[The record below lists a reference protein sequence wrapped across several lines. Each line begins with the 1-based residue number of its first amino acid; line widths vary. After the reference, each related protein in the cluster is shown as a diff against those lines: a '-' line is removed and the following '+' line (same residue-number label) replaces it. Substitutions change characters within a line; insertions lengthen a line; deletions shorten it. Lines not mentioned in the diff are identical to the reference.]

1 MLTEEQRILLAKIA
15 SEKYQLDINSAQIA
29 HLILDRFE
37 CKLNFGKENNIIKGK
52 VEDFRNFP
60 LRIEFEAPKGS
71 PGRKALKTALQENL
85 DLKFSCK
92 LSTVSHTV
100 KINTFSIS
108 SSEFQE
114 MGIQEKLLGP
124 ASSAY
129 VSRKQLNLLAGQLY
143 STLNIFEEYEMP
155 ENQFNL
161 KFVEDFVRLAADQ
174 QFKHVRA
181 MQALKELSSFG
192 FQIGQD
198 LHPGNLNLQYHMPAI
213 FFHKIII
220 VCITLNEM

>member
-29 HLILDRFE
+29 HLILDSFE
-37 CKLNFGKENNIIKGK
+37 CKFYFGEGNNFIKGT

-60 LRIEFEAPKGS
+60 LRIKFHAPKGS
-71 PGRKALKTALQENL
+71 PGREVVKTYLQQNNDME
-85 DLKFSCK
+85 FSCK

-100 KINTFSIS
+100 KINTLSIS
-108 SSEFQE
+108 SSKFQE

-124 ASSAY
+124 ASSVY
-129 VSRKQLNLLAGQLY
+129 VSREQLNLLAGQLY

-155 ENQFNL
+155 ENQFNP
-161 KFVEDFVRLAADQ
+161 KFVEDFVRLATDQ
-174 QFKHVRA
+174 QFQHVPA
-181 MQALKELSSFG
+181 MQALMELSSFG

-198 LHPGNLNLQYHMPAI
+198 LQPGNLSFQS
-213 FFHKIII
+213 HKNILRI
-220 VCITLNEM
+220 VG

>member
-29 HLILDRFE
+29 HLILDSFE
-37 CKLNFGKENNIIKGK
+37 CKFYFGEGKNFIKGT
-52 VEDFRNFP
+52 VDDFRNFP
-60 LRIEFEAPKGS
+60 LRIKFHAPKGS
-71 PGRKALKTALQENL
+71 QGREVVKTYLQQNNDME
-85 DLKFSCK
+85 FSCK

-100 KINTFSIS
+100 KINILSIS

-114 MGIQEKLLGP
+114 MGIQEKLVGP
-124 ASSAY
+124 ASSVY
-129 VSRKQLNLLAGQLY
+129 VSREQLNLLAGQLY

-161 KFVEDFVRLAADQ
+161 KFVEDFVRLATDQ
-174 QFKHVRA
+174 QFQHVPA
-181 MQALKELSSFG
+181 QQALMELSSFG

-198 LHPGNLNLQYHMPAI
+198 LQPGNLNSSLKYCNDFNLVETLFQ
-213 FFHKIII
+213 HK
-220 VCITLNEM
+220 